1 MLKDIEIEDKLCN
14 FVMDF
19 GDDLNSLELL
29 VFFCRHPRVKFNR
42 TAVIHAL
49 LANQFDAGIAL
60 KRLIDKKII
69 ITNNEHGVTLYSL
82 TKEEPVNSLASE
94 LVNIDQNQW
103 QKILGQILKAQGIQ

>member
-1 MLKDIEIEDKLCN
+1 MLKDIDIEDKLCV
-14 FVMDF
+14 FIKDF

-42 TAVIHAL
+42 IAVVHAL

-69 ITNNEHGVTLYSL
+69 ITNSENGITLYSL
-82 TKEEPVNSLASE
+82 TKEEPVNSLAPV

-103 QKILGQILKAQGIQ
+103 QNILVQILKAQGIQ

>member
-1 MLKDIEIEDKLCN
+1 MLKDIEIEDKLGN
-14 FVMDF
+14 FIREL

-60 KRLIDKKII
+60 KKLIDKKIVLTCFENGI
-69 ITNNEHGVTLYSL
+69 TLYSL
-82 TKEEPVNSLASE
+82 TKEEPVNSLSSVI
-94 LVNIDQNQW
+94 VNIDQNQW
-103 QKILGQILKAQGIQ
+103 QKILEQILKAQGIQ

>member
-1 MLKDIEIEDKLCN
+1 MLRDIDIEDKLCV
-14 FVMDF
+14 FIKDF

-42 TAVIHAL
+42 TAVVHAL

-60 KRLIDKKII
+60 KRLIDKKIVL
-69 ITNNEHGVTLYSL
+69 TNNENGITLYSL
-82 TKEEPVNSLASE
+82 TKEEPVNSLASV

-103 QKILGQILKAQGIQ
+103 QNILVQILKAQGIQ